1 MKTKISLLITLAVA
15 VALIVAGRQPLV
27 AVWGHVT
34 GEPFY
39 EGWPASH
46 WQRMLAGDPAQQAE
60 ALETLEAGGSAA
72 TPVLAAILQD
82 RQRAGAAVRCFA
94 AELLGKVGAG
104 AEAAGSSLIAALQ
117 DPDAHVRSVASAA
130 VPKAGVPVDVAVPA
144 LLELLRQERN
154 PVHVRALSEYR
165 EAAKP
170 GQSIID
176 RGRKAVLPLLEEIL
190 ANSQLDSETRWNA
203 ARAIGKVGPQ
213 AASAVPALLV
223 ALQDPAATIREH
235 AAEALG
241 DIGPPAAEAVQGLAS
256 VLDDPAPRVRRD
268 AVRSLGQI
276 GQPARTIVAQIQ
288 TLLKDKEDIVRNAAR
303 DTLQAIAPETLP
315 AKSEA
320 KEPEAAKPFRQT
332 P

>member
-1 MKTKISLLITLAVA
+1 MKTKIILLITLAVA

-27 AVWGHVT
+27 ALWGHVT

-39 EGWPASH
+39 EDWPASH
-46 WQRMLAGDPAQQAE
+46 WRRMLAGDPAQQAE
-60 ALETLEAGGSAA
+60 ALESLEAAGSEAA
-72 TPVLAAILQD
+72 PVLASILQD
-82 RQRAGAAVRCFA
+82 RQRASAEVRCLS
-94 AELLGKVGAG
+94 AELLGKVGAA
-104 AEAAGSSLIAALQ
+104 AEAAGTSLIAALQ

-130 VPKAGVPVDVAVPA
+130 VPKAGVPADVAVPA
-144 LLELLRQERN
+144 LLDLLRQERN

-170 GQSIID
+170 G
-176 RGRKAVLPLLEEIL
+176 LPLLEEIL
-190 ANSQLDSETRWNA
+190 ADSQLDSETRWNA
-203 ARAIGKVGPQ
+203 ARTIGKVGSE
-213 AASAVPALLV
+213 AASAVPALLA

-241 DIGPPAAEAVQGLAS
+241 DIGPPAAEAVQSLAS

-276 GQPARTIVAQIQ
+276 GQPARTVVAQIQ
-288 TLLKDKEDIVRNAAR
+288 TLLKDKEDIVRKAAR

-315 AKSEA
+315 AKTEA
-320 KEPEAAKPFRQT
+320 EKPEAAKPSNQA

>member
-170 GQSIID
+170 G
-176 RGRKAVLPLLEEIL
+176 LPLLEEIL